1 MRTIAIDAMGG
12 ENAPD
17 AIVKAVLQA
26 KTGMPE
32 TKFLLFGDKEAL
44 RKLIPEDQINDQ
56 LGVVPTTEVIADED
70 EPVKAIR
77 KKKDSSMVVAA
88 NFVKEG
94 KADALLSLGNTGALL
109 ACGIFIIG
117 RIKGIVRPGLMP
129 TLPVQNSDDGFNMVD
144 VGANAKSKPEYL
156 LQWAEM
162 ASYYAEKIRGIKN
175 PRVMLLNNGAESDKG
190 DDVHQKAYELL
201 KESNL
206 NFLGN
211 IEGNELLLGK
221 ADVVVTDGFTGNAVL
236 KNIEGTSSVLLHL
249 LKDSLLNGGVMTK
262 LGALMVKGSLS
273 SLKSKF
279 DTAKYGGAVLLG
291 VNAPVVKTHGRSNER
306 PIYFTLKQVDK
317 MVKEKLVA
325 DFRDEF
331 AEKWYNVL
339 LKRRSFMSEEEIFN
353 KIKDMIADNFDVDK
367 DKITENT
374 NFMDDLDA
382 DSIDLVEF
390 ILQLEDEFGA
400 EIPDDEAEK
409 IKTIGDAVSYIK
421 SHQG

>member
-12 ENAPD
+12 ENAPE
-17 AIVKAVLQA
+17 AIVKAVLKA
-26 KTGMPE
+26 KTEMPE
-32 TKFLLFGDKEAL
+32 TKFLLFGDKEQL
-44 RKLIPEDQINDQ
+44 RNLIPANQINDQ
-56 LGVVPTTEVIADED
+56 LGVVATTEVIADED

-77 KKKDSSMVVAA
+77 HKKDSSMVQAA

-117 RIKGIVRPGLMP
+117 RIRGITRPGLMP
-129 TLPVQNSDDGFNMVD
+129 TLPVKNSDDGFNMVD

-156 LQWAEM
+156 LQWAQM
-162 ASYYAEKIRGIKN
+162 ASYYAKKIREIEN

-190 DDVHQKAYELL
+190 DEVHQEAYKLL
-201 KESNL
+201 KDSNL

-249 LKDSLLNGGVMTK
+249 LKDSLLKGGMMTK
-262 LGALMVKGSLS
+262 LGALLVKGSLAG
-273 SLKSKF
+273 LKSKF

-306 PIYFTLKQVDK
+306 PIYYTLKQVDK
-317 MVKEKLVA
+317 MIAENLVA
-325 DFRDEF
+325 EFRDEF
-331 AEKWYNVL
+331 ATK
-339 LKRRSFMSEEEIFN
+339 
-353 KIKDMIADNFDVDK
+353 
-367 DKITENT
+367 
-374 NFMDDLDA
+374 
-382 DSIDLVEF
+382 
-390 ILQLEDEFGA
+390 
-400 EIPDDEAEK
+400 
-409 IKTIGDAVSYIK
+409 
-421 SHQG
+421 

>member
-26 KTGMPE
+26 KAEMPE

-70 EPVKAIR
+70 EPVKKKK

-249 LKDSLLNGGVMTK
+249 LKDSLLNNGLMTK
-262 LGALMVKGSLS
+262 VGALLIKNAVND
-273 SLKSKF
+273 LKNKY
-279 DTAKYGGAVLLG
+279 DTARYGGAVLMG
-291 VNAPVVKTHGRSNER
+291 INAPVVKTHGRSDYR
-306 PIYFTLKQVDK
+306 PIYYTLKQ
-317 MVKEKLVA
+317 
-325 DFRDEF
+325 
-331 AEKWYNVL
+331 
-339 LKRRSFMSEEEIFN
+339 I
-353 KIKDMIADNFDVDK
+353 
-367 DKITENT
+367 DKI
-374 NFMDDLDA
+374 LDQNL
-382 DSIDLVEF
+382 I
-390 ILQLEDEFGA
+390 ED
-400 EIPDDEAEK
+400 
-409 IKTIGDAVSYIK
+409 IKQKFAK
-421 SHQG
+421 